1 MLGFTSAHE
10 CPALYSVLRSREY
23 LVPLIRRSIRNPEPF
38 MDNSYLVPIG
48 VILLYCIRIYQVLYL
63 PTGTHTNCA
72 QSSFECVFST
82 GIYLYSSVY
91 KLVLSLHVRFKS
103 GSQSSTVSSCT
114 SMYLELF
121 CTSSVYVQHVL
132 IPYENQQISVGLHF
146 DRLDWRSSTV
156 FERRFCCP
164 RQLAF
169 PKIHNGSFEIS
180 RDIANAH
187 REI

>member
-1 MLGFTSAHE
+1 MDLLPRTSALLIT
-10 CPALYSVLRSREY
+10 PYYGVGSTWY
-23 LVPLIRRSIRNPEPF
+23 IPVPLIRRSIRNPEPF
-38 MDNSYLVPIG
+38 MDNSNLVPIG
-48 VILLYCIRIYQVLYL
+48 IILRYSYIPGTL
-63 PTGTHTNCA
+63 PTYWHA
-72 QSSFECVFST
+72 
-82 GIYLYSSVY
+82 Y
-91 KLVLSLHVRFKS
+91 KLCSEFVRMCFYRYIPVLKCVQTSTLSTCAFKS